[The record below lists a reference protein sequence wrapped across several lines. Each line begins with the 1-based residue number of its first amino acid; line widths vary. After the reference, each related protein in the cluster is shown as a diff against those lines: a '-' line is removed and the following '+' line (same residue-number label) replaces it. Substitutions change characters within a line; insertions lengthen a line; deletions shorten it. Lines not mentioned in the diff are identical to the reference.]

1 LVEGDRAVLD
11 RRHRSYL
18 FRTWKLAL
26 VCTVACAGP
35 QQKASNRKGNAS
47 TSRRRKRSR
56 RRDEK
61 LSSLRTTRSCRVMLP
76 LACVAS
82 SLTLRH

>member
-26 VCTVACAGP
+26 VCTVACAGHNKKPRTGKETPARAAGVNVRGDEMRRNFPVGEP
-35 QQKASNRKGNAS
+35 QGAAGLCC
-47 TSRRRKRSR
+47 RSHA
-56 RRDEK
+56 
-61 LSSLRTTRSCRVMLP
+61 LRP
-76 LACVAS
+76 A
-82 SLTLRH
+82 